1 VSTVA
6 WQPTGAELWGSVRRV
21 FGPRPYERSRVL
33 EEAEQA
39 RAKGRRK
46 KAVSG
51 YREILQHE
59 PEDAAVH
66 GKLAPLLVDDEP
78 WSAWLSFE
86 KAAQA
91 HLAKGF
97 VDRAIAVYRQA
108 AEALPFL
115 PEAWEQVSG
124 LQLQRG
130 RRADAVKALLDG
142 QHFFWRKKSDA
153 PTLVRLLKKAVELD
167 PLAVEP
173 SVALAR
179 ALRRAN
185 QRAEALA
192 LLDGLL
198 PKVEKPQRRR
208 VLRARLAVAPGLGA
222 VWAWLRG

>member
-1 VSTVA
+1 M
-6 WQPTGAELWGSVRRV
+6 
-21 FGPRPYERSRVL
+21 FGPRAYDRSRVL
-33 EEAEQA
+33 DEAERA

-46 KAVSG
+46 KAVAG
-51 YREILQHE
+51 YREILEHE
-59 PEDAAVH
+59 PDDPAVH

-115 PEAWEQVSG
+115 PEAWEQVSALH
-124 LQLQRG
+124 LQKG

-142 QHFFWRKKSDA
+142 QHFFWGKKKDA

-167 PLAVEP
+167 PLGVEAC
-173 SVALAR
+173 VALAR
-179 ALRRAN
+179 AHRRAN
-185 QRAEALA
+185 QRAEGLA

-198 PKVEKPQRRR
+198 PRVDRADRRR
-208 VLRARLAVAPGLGA
+208 VLRARLGLAPGLGG